1 MHADWQ
7 VPFEKGKTLSCA
19 VNSPAGKDSA
29 IGIILAHGA
38 GGDMHSGNLPQ
49 FAEAFAGAGFVCVR
63 FTCKPT
69 QLAYRIRACQVI
81 LSPAATVSAFW
92 LT

>member
-1 MHADWQ
+1 MQVAAQHIELQ
-7 VPFEKGKTLSCA
+7 VPFGKGKTLLC
-19 VNSPAGKDSA
+19 VINSPAGSKSE

-49 FAEAFAGAGFVCVR
+49 FAEAFADAGFACLR

-69 QLAYRIRACQVI
+69 QLAYRVRACQVI
-81 LSPAATVSAFW
+81 LR
-92 LT
+92 